1 MKKVVLSLVAVMM
14 LAVASAQAQVF
25 KLSLWDSIC
34 VPNGDYTV
42 GFELGI
48 GSRTKAVDGVQFG
61 IIYSRADKMRGAQ
74 LGIVNKTDEGKGL
87 QWGPVNMAKEMT
99 GLQLGA
105 VNITKGDVTGVQ
117 CGWVNYAENATGL
130 QFGIVN
136 YTQTMK
142 GVQLGVVNIIKENKS
157 FLPVFV
163 IFNFCF

>member
-1 MKKVVLSLVAVMM
+1 MEV
-14 LAVASAQAQVF
+14 SANF
-25 KLSLWDSIC
+25 I
-34 VPNGDYTV
+34 T
-42 GFELGI
+42 F
-48 GSRTKAVDGVQFG
+48 F
-61 IIYSRADKMRGAQ
+61 ADFITQLCFNFCDLLFNSYYALKEFHQ